1 MTFFILMITLA
12 FACSDTHDLTSPD
25 GTVSA
30 VIDGVPWEA
39 TIMQSVVYDDVLLNF
54 SVHGGRQDDL
64 TSITLDVYPLSGP
77 GTYVL
82 NAAIDDGDGRGQFI
96 REKDQHMFRSSTIH
110 LGSLTLET
118 LTNERAIGTFYF
130 DAMNVSD
137 STHVIEVRN
146 GHFDVPVI
154 R

>member
-1 MTFFILMITLA
+1 MTFFVLMITLA
-12 FACSDTHDLTSPD
+12 FACGDTDPASPD

-30 VIDGVPWEA
+30 MIDGVQWEA
-39 TIMQSVVYDDVLLNF
+39 TLIQSVVYDDVLLNF

-64 TSITLDVYPLSGP
+64 TGLTLDAYPVSGP
-77 GTYVL
+77 GTFVL

-96 REKDQHMFRSSTIH
+96 REKDQHMFRTNTIH
-110 LGSLTLET
+110 HGSLTLET
-118 LTNERAIGTFYF
+118 LTNERATGTFYF
-130 DAMNVSD
+130 DAMNVGD

-146 GHFDVPVI
+146 GRFDVPVI